1 MSCLALLLAA
11 ADRGIFELDVV
22 TWPIAEAYDAL
33 AAQGP
38 LPVEYR
44 NRLEVGGVKRILDG
58 SPQGKTAYFRDPYFV
73 PLDGRGP
80 KPQATGNRHADIPQ
94 NSGAPAHL
102 AVFHVH
108 FPIILKFGDAGAGT
122 GWKKG
127 SPAVG
132 EAVES

>member
-22 TWPIAEAYDAL
+22 IWPVAEAYDAL

-80 KPQATGNRHADIPQ
+80 EYR
-94 NSGAPAHL
+94 GAPRFEQA
-102 AVFHVH
+102 AVNQAFK
-108 FPIILKFGDAGAGT
+108 PCK
-122 GWKKG
+122 
-127 SPAVG
+127 P
-132 EAVES
+132 